1 VTSNQQPGTAG
12 EPTPGVPA
20 PGQQPYPPQQY
31 PPQQY
36 PPQQYPPQQYPPQ
49 QYPPQQSP
57 PQPYPPA
64 YPGQQPY
71 PAQQPYGPAGQPPY
85 GSAGQPPYDPAGR
98 PPRKPKGKGPL
109 ILGITGGVAALA
121 IVASFLV
128 PKTPVL
134 PVTPRVPGSTAS
146 VPGASVP
153 PVPQTD
159 NAQAAVKGYLE
170 ALAAGDAATALA
182 YAETPPADTTM
193 LTNEA
198 LVAALAAAPIT
209 AINVPAGTGGS
220 TSADITADYKL
231 GDRTV
236 SADFN
241 VTKQGNLWRLY
252 KVTSTAHL
260 DALNTGEIPLL
271 VNGVAV
277 TGNEVE
283 LFPGSYTLS
292 VGNPRYQVNSATFLV
307 ESPTKAPDASKAKLA
322 LSDAGKKEIIAAARA
337 HLSSCLKVKKLV
349 PPGCGFA
356 TRLPSGNKPRL
367 STLKWTVTRGKNALK
382 TMKLT
387 IPYGDPGS
395 ATAYVSI
402 GIRGTLSSTNGRR
415 WKATTGIYNV
425 LATLDGADVAV
436 TFPR

>member
-1 VTSNQQPGTAG
+1 MTNNQPPPPSGASGDGQPPSGQLPGQPG
-12 EPTPGVPA
+12 PSP
-20 PGQQPYPPQQY
+20 QQPYPPQQPTPPGY
-31 PPQQY
+31 PPQ
-36 PPQQYPPQQYPPQ
+36 PPQYASAGPGL
-49 QYPPQQSP
+49 
-57 PQPYPPA
+57 PYPGQAPYPGQQA
-64 YPGQQPY
+64 YPGQQPS
-71 PAQQPYGPAGQPPY
+71 P
-85 GSAGQPPYDPAGR
+85 
-98 PPRKPKGKGPL
+98 PPRKPKGKGAL

-121 IVASFLV
+121 VIASFLV

-134 PVTPRVPGSTAS
+134 PVTPGSTPGA
-146 VPGASVP
+146 PGASVP
-153 PVPQTD
+153 PVPQTG

-198 LVAALAAAPIT
+198 LSGALAASPIT
-209 AINVPAGTGGS
+209 AINVPEGTGGS
-220 TSADITADYKL
+220 TYADITADYKL

-252 KVTSTAHL
+252 KVTATARL
-260 DALNTGEIPLL
+260 SALNTGGIPLL

-277 TGNEVE
+277 AGSEVE

-292 VGNPRYQVNSATFLV
+292 VGNPRYQVSSAAFVV
-307 ESPTKAPDASKAKLA
+307 ESPTKGPDVYKAKLA
-322 LSDAGKKEIIAAARA
+322 LSDAGKKEIITAARA
-337 HLSSCLKVKKLV
+337 HLASCLKVKKLV

-356 TRLPSGNKPRL
+356 TRLPSGNKARL
-367 STLKWTVTRGKNALK
+367 STLKWTVTRGSNALK
-382 TMKLT
+382 NMKLT

-402 GIRGTLSSTNGRR
+402 SIRGTLTSTNGRR
-415 WKATTGIYNV
+415 WTATSSIFSV
-425 LATLDGADVAV
+425 LATLDGAAVEV